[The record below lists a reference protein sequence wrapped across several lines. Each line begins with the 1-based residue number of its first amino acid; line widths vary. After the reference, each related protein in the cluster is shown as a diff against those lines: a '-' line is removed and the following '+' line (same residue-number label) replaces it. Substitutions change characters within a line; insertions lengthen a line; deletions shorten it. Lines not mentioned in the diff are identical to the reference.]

1 MDSEMDPE
9 SRVRVL
15 LVDVDSFQLLDVV
28 VARVREKL
36 DRIPDLQ
43 NSGSNFELEIQVVKL
58 PRKEETCA

>member
-36 DRIPDLQ
+36 DRIQDLQ
-43 NSGSNFELEIQVVKL
+43 NSGSNFELEIKVVKL